1 MHAAIKRATR
11 IANLLGA
18 DSAQSSSSLSLDNN
32 DGAEDDDDDVDNN
45 GHFTHKH
52 KHTTTH
58 TQRLASSELFTS
70 DFLVSFPMFAL
81 ANVSVRRRPGLPTP
95 LPFFPFPS
103 SRACLLLLL
112 EN

>member
-1 MHAAIKRATR
+1 MPSLR
-11 IANLLGA
+11 LLF
-18 DSAQSSSSLSLDNN
+18 LSLDNN

-52 KHTTTH
+52 KHT
-58 TQRLASSELFTS
+58 QRLPSSELFTS

-95 LPFFPFPS
+95 PALPPVPLFS
-103 SRACLLLLL
+103 CLSPPPP
-112 EN
+112 